1 MAASVRERIEAGERA
16 GLHPRAARA
25 AESRGRA
32 LPEEPCPVRTDY
44 QRDRDRILHAK
55 SFRRLKHK
63 TQVFLSPQGDH
74 YRTRLTHTLEVSQIA
89 RTVARALRLNEDL
102 AEAIALGHDLGHTP
116 FGHAGEKSL
125 REILPEGFSHV
136 EQSVRVVE
144 RLEREGRGLNL
155 TREVI
160 EGIRS
165 HSKGLGPIVAPAA
178 SLEAQVVR
186 LADLVAYINH
196 DIDDALRA
204 GVITAADLPAGP
216 IGRVGCTHGDRIGNM
231 VDDII
236 SETARVGYAH
246 AAMSGGLER
255 DCGTLREFLY
265 ARVYFNPGTHAEFLK
280 ASKILRDLYEHYLG
294 CVETMGEEYARVAA
308 AEGAARAVGDFL
320 AGMTDRFVVQTYE
333 RLFIPR
339 PWPVF

>member
-1 MAASVRERIEAGERA
+1 MAIREQIEQLEDAS
-16 GLHPRAARA
+16 LHPRAARA
-25 AESRGRA
+25 AQSRGRA
-32 LPEEPCPVRTDY
+32 LPEASCPVRTDF
-44 QRDRDRILHAK
+44 QRDRDRILHTK

-116 FGHAGEKSL
+116 FGHAGEKGL
-125 REILPEGFSHV
+125 RAILPGGFSHV
-136 EQSVRVVE
+136 DQSVRVVE
-144 RLEREGRGLNL
+144 RLERDGRGLNL

-160 EGIRS
+160 DGIRT

-178 SLEAQVVR
+178 TLEAQVVR

-204 GVITAADLPAGP
+204 GVIAAADLPAGP
-216 IGRVGCTHGDRIGNM
+216 VERVGRSHGERIGTM
-231 VDDII
+231 VSDII
-236 SETARVGYAH
+236 DETLRAGYTH
-246 AAMSGGLER
+246 VAMSPGLEH
-255 DCGTLREFLY
+255 DCGLLREFLY

-280 ASKILRDLYEHYLG
+280 AVKILRDLYDHYLG
-294 CVETMGEEYARVAA
+294 SVDQMGVEYARIAE
-308 AEGAARAVGDFL
+308 AEGAERAVGDFL

-339 PWPVF
+339 PWPVI

>member
-1 MAASVRERIEAGERA
+1 VSIREQSERIEDAV
-16 GLHPRAARA
+16 LHPLAARSSA
-25 AESRGRA
+25 NLGRVF
-32 LPEEPCPVRTDY
+32 PEEPCPLRTDF

-63 TQVFLSPQGDH
+63 TQVFLAPQGDH

-102 AEAIALGHDLGHTP
+102 TEAIALGHDLGHTP

-125 REILPEGFSHV
+125 RGILPGGFSHV
-136 EQSVRVVE
+136 DQSVRVVE
-144 RLEREGRGLNL
+144 RLERDGRGLNL

-165 HSKGLGPIVAPAA
+165 HSKGLGRIVAPEAT
-178 SLEAQVVR
+178 LEAQVVR

-204 GVITAADLPAGP
+204 GVITPGDLPAGP
-216 IGRVGCTHGDRIGNM
+216 IARVGGTHGDRIGTM
-231 VDDII
+231 VGDII
-236 SETARVGYAH
+236 GQTLRAGHAH
-246 AAMSGGLER
+246 VAMSPELEL
-255 DCGTLREFLY
+255 DCGALREFLY
-265 ARVYFNPGTHAEFLK
+265 ARVYFDPGTHAEFLK
-280 ASKILRDLYEHYLG
+280 ASKILRDLYEHYLER
-294 CVETMGEEYARVAA
+294 VEQLGDEYARVAA
-308 AEGAARAVGDFL
+308 TEGAARAVGDFL

>member
-1 MAASVRERIEAGERA
+1 MSIREQIERA
-16 GLHPRAARA
+16 EDAALHPLAARA
-25 AESRGRA
+25 AGSRGRA
-32 LPEEPCPVRTDY
+32 LPEEPCPVRTDF
-44 QRDRDRILHAK
+44 QRDRDRILHTK

-125 REILPEGFSHV
+125 RAILPGGFSHV
-136 EQSVRVVE
+136 DQSVRVVE
-144 RLEREGRGLNL
+144 RLERDGRGLNL

-160 EGIRS
+160 DGIRT
-165 HSKGLGPIVAPAA
+165 HSKGRGPIVAPA
-178 SLEAQVVR
+178 STLEAQVVR

-204 GVITAADLPAGP
+204 GVIAADDLPAGP
-216 IGRVGCTHGDRIGNM
+216 VERVGRSHGERIGTM
-231 VDDII
+231 VGDII
-236 SETARVGYAH
+236 AETVRAGYTH
-246 AAMSGGLER
+246 VAMSPDLER
-255 DCGTLREFLY
+255 DCGALREFLY

-280 ASKILRDLYEHYLG
+280 AVKILQDLYDHYLG
-294 CVETMGEEYARVAA
+294 SVGQMGVEYSRIAA
-308 AEGAARAVGDFL
+308 DEGAERAVGDFL

-339 PWPVF
+339 PWPVV